1 MARASRRLRC
11 QSPLIVACIACVF
24 LLSFAG
30 CGKKRSRTVA
40 PVSTRP
46 VLPSVIGA
54 WEEGVA
60 SWYGHPYHGRRTA
73 NGEVYDQ
80 ELMTAAHPTLRFGVV
95 VEVSN
100 LSNGLRTSVRI
111 NDRGPFVANRA
122 IDLSRAAAR
131 EIAMLGPGTA
141 PVRVEVVGLPGV
153 PAAPTTGAPRPMDP
167 SLGPGDDS
175 SSSTAPPPAAGEPVF
190 AIQMGAFTQY
200 DNAEQFRQQLVQRA
214 LDVRIVAA
222 PSKDNASQPLWRVLV
237 GQKLRRDAALKLFEV
252 LRVDFPRIFLVSDH

>member
-1 MARASRRLRC
+1 MGRHSRSSRWPARSTF
-11 QSPLIVACIACVF
+11 VYVF
-24 LLSFAG
+24 VVLLLFSAG

-46 VLPSVIGA
+46 VLPSVIGS
-54 WEEGVA
+54 WEEGIA

-80 ELMTAAHPTLRFGVV
+80 ELMTAAHPTLRFGAV
-95 VEVSN
+95 VEVTN
-100 LSNGLRTSVRI
+100 LSNGLRTRVRI

-153 PAAPTTGAPRPMDP
+153 PAAPTTGAPIP
-167 SLGPGDDS
+167 SPS
-175 SSSTAPPPAAGEPVF
+175 SSVPEAGSPVAAPPRQADGDETF
-190 AIQMGAFTQY
+190 AIQMGAFASY
-200 DNAEQFRQQLVQRA
+200 ENAQRFRQQLVQRA
-214 LDVRIVAA
+214 LDVRIVAV
-222 PSKDNASQPLWRVLV
+222 PSPDDPNQPLWKVLA
-237 GQKLRRDAALKLFEV
+237 GRKLSREAALELFEA
-252 LRVDFPRIFLVSDH
+252 LRVDFTRIFLVSDH

>member
-1 MARASRRLRC
+1 
-11 QSPLIVACIACVF
+11 
-24 LLSFAG
+24 
-30 CGKKRSRTVA
+30 
-40 PVSTRP
+40 
-46 VLPSVIGA
+46 VIGA

-100 LSNGLRTSVRI
+100 LSNGLRTRVRI

-153 PAAPTTGAPRPMDP
+153 PAAPTTGAPRPIEP
-167 SLGPGDDS
+167 SPGPGADS
-175 SSSTAPPPAAGEPVF
+175 SSSAAPLPATGEPTF

-200 DNAEQFRQQLVQRA
+200 DNAQQFRQQLVQRA

-237 GQKLRRDAALKLFEV
+237 GQKLRREAAMELFEV